1 MKRKL
6 DELMRTLPSSS
17 PPLPQEA
24 PSPGN
29 TPPHLDHRNAHPMDM
44 DMDMDPS
51 DNQPIMGQTEGAV
64 LHLFVLAVR
73 WSSLPACVRLWI
85 VWREGSLFQ
94 RRAGMLGRNW
104 AGA

>member
-6 DELMRTLPSSS
+6 DELMRTLPSPS

-29 TPPHLDHRNAHPMDM
+29 TPPHLDHRNAHPVDM
-44 DMDMDPS
+44 DLDSS

-64 LHLFVLAVR
+64 LHLFVLAVS
-73 WSSLPACVRLWI
+73 WSSSPACVRLWI
-85 VWREGSLFQ
+85 L
-94 RRAGMLGRNW
+94 
-104 AGA
+104 